1 MFHRTRFVLVES
13 SHPGNIGAAA
23 RALKTM
29 GCTRLILVKPRTPRA
44 HQHPDALAM
53 ASGAGD
59 VLARAEMAASLD
71 EALADVQWSVALSA
85 RARRYGA
92 PLFTPRQ
99 AAARARSL
107 ASTVEMAFVFGN
119 ERSGLSNA
127 DIERCRARVYI
138 PASPAYNSLNLAQA
152 VQVLTYE
159 LRLAEAA
166 RDSRLS
172 GALAEPIRALAS
184 NEEIERMFAHFEQAL
199 LALDFFD
206 PAQPKRLLPRLRR
219 FFARTQL
226 EHEEVSLMRGI
237 AKAILQDRRIARV
250 GIANQ

>member
-53 ASGAGD
+53 ASGA
-59 VLARAEMAASLD
+59 MAASLD

-107 ASTVEMAFVFGN
+107 ASTV
-119 ERSGLSNA
+119 
-127 DIERCRARVYI
+127 
-138 PASPAYNSLNLAQA
+138 
-152 VQVLTYE
+152 
-159 LRLAEAA
+159 
-166 RDSRLS
+166 
-172 GALAEPIRALAS
+172 
-184 NEEIERMFAHFEQAL
+184 
-199 LALDFFD
+199 
-206 PAQPKRLLPRLRR
+206 
-219 FFARTQL
+219 
-226 EHEEVSLMRGI
+226 
-237 AKAILQDRRIARV
+237 
-250 GIANQ
+250 

>member
-1 MFHRTRFVLVES
+1 MYATHS
-13 SHPGNIGAAA
+13 SQTAHAA
-23 RALKTM
+23 RAPASRRPRNGERRWRCAGARRN
-29 GCTRLILVKPRTPRA
+29 GCFARRGTRRCAVVRRIVRPRA
-44 HQHPDALAM
+44 PLR
-53 ASGAGD
+53 GA
-59 VLARAEMAASLD
+59 A
-71 EALADVQWSVALSA
+71 
-85 RARRYGA
+85 
-92 PLFTPRQ
+92 FTPRQ

>member
-1 MFHRTRFVLVES
+1 MKSVFTQTRFVLVEP
-13 SHPGNIGAAA
+13 SHPGNIGACA

-29 GCTRLILVKPRTPRA
+29 GFTRLTLVKPCMPCA

-53 ASGAGD
+53 ASGARD
-59 VLARAEMAASLD
+59 VLERTEIAASLD
-71 EALADVQWSVALSA
+71 EALASAQWSVALSA

-99 AAARARSL
+99 AAAQAYLL
-107 ASTVEMAFVFGN
+107 ASTAEITFVFGN
-119 ERSGLSNA
+119 ERSGLSSL

-138 PASPAYNSLNLAQA
+138 PAHPAYSSLNLAQA

-159 LRLAEAA
+159 LRLAEMARAA
-166 RDSRLS
+166 QSGDALVEPLRD
-172 GALAEPIRALAS
+172 LAS
-184 NEEIERMFAHFEQAL
+184 NDEIEQMFTHLEQAL

-206 PAQPKRLLPRLRR
+206 PAQPKRVLPRLRR

-226 EHEEVSLMRGI
+226 EREEVSLVRGI
-237 AKAILQDRRIARV
+237 AKAILKKR
-250 GIANQ
+250 NPFSH

>member
-92 PLFTPRQ
+92 PLLRRVKPRRVRVPWRLRLKWPLSSGMS
-99 AAARARSL
+99 AADYPMRILSAAGRASTFRRARPTTL
-107 ASTVEMAFVFGN
+107 
-119 ERSGLSNA
+119 
-127 DIERCRARVYI
+127 
-138 PASPAYNSLNLAQA
+138 
-152 VQVLTYE
+152 
-159 LRLAEAA
+159 
-166 RDSRLS
+166 
-172 GALAEPIRALAS
+172 
-184 NEEIERMFAHFEQAL
+184 
-199 LALDFFD
+199 
-206 PAQPKRLLPRLRR
+206 
-219 FFARTQL
+219 
-226 EHEEVSLMRGI
+226 
-237 AKAILQDRRIARV
+237 
-250 GIANQ
+250 

>member
-1 MFHRTRFVLVES
+1 MCWRAPKWLLRTTRHS
-13 SHPGNIGAAA
+13 PMCSGPSHCPPA
-23 RALKTM
+23 RAATGRRFL
-29 GCTRLILVKPRTPRA
+29 RRVKPR
-44 HQHPDALAM
+44 
-53 ASGAGD
+53 
-59 VLARAEMAASLD
+59 
-71 EALADVQWSVALSA
+71 
-85 RARRYGA
+85 
-92 PLFTPRQ
+92 
-99 AAARARSL
+99 
-107 ASTVEMAFVFGN
+107 
-119 ERSGLSNA
+119 
-127 DIERCRARVYI
+127 RVRV
-138 PASPAYNSLNLAQA
+138 PWR
-152 VQVLTYE
+152 
-159 LRLAEAA
+159 LRLKWPL
-166 RDSRLS
+166 SSGLS

>member
-53 ASGAGD
+53 ASGA
-59 VLARAEMAASLD
+59 
-71 EALADVQWSVALSA
+71 ADVQWSVALSA

-119 ERSGLSNA
+119 ERSGL
-127 DIERCRARVYI
+127 
-138 PASPAYNSLNLAQA
+138 
-152 VQVLTYE
+152 
-159 LRLAEAA
+159 
-166 RDSRLS
+166 
-172 GALAEPIRALAS
+172 
-184 NEEIERMFAHFEQAL
+184 
-199 LALDFFD
+199 
-206 PAQPKRLLPRLRR
+206 
-219 FFARTQL
+219 
-226 EHEEVSLMRGI
+226 
-237 AKAILQDRRIARV
+237 
-250 GIANQ
+250 